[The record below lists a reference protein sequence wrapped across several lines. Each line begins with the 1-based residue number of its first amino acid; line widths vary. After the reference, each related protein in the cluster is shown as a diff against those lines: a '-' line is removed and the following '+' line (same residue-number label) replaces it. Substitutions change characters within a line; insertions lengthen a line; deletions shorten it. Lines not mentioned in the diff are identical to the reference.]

1 MVLEY
6 PKVHSSI
13 DSSKTGSHARC
24 LGLVAQVLPLQ
35 DVALIL
41 TPKHLPCCSVVVKWL
56 LYIQLLGFVKMAKE
70 YSVRGLPHM
79 ESQQLTSAEKLSE
92 APFLLI

>member
-6 PKVHSSI
+6 PEVHSSI
-13 DSSKTGSHARC
+13 DSSKTGSHTRC
-24 LGLVAQVLPLQ
+24 LGLVAQVLPSQ

-41 TPKHLPCCSVVVKWL
+41 TSKHLPCCSVAVKWL
-56 LYIQLLGFVKMAKE
+56 LYTQLLGFVEMAKE
-70 YSVRGLPHM
+70 YSVPGLPHM
-79 ESQQLTSAEKLSE
+79 ESPQLTSAEKLSE